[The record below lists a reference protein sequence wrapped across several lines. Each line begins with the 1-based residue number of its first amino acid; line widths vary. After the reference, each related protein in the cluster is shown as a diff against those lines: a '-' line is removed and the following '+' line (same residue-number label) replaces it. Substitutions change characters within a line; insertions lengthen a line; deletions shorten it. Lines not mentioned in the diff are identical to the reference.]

1 MTSLERGEHRKAW
14 ADEQGEAAVEELI
27 GAVDRHPQQWFE
39 YIVRK
44 MWKRTRRPGRERLA
58 GLGVEKDIAGA
69 NQLLVQLGM
78 SKKAVT
84 RQVCNLSDGT
94 TGARFLVGHDLQSL
108 VCRTRDGPFDGDTTF
123 KVRQR
128 LVQNS
133 GNLDLPIDT
142 IDVPTCIPEDLQDLV
157 PEAHGL
163 NPRLPR
169 RVDGLFEAASRELR
183 LDDGFGGRLR
193 VFYVEVEE
201 AQVEIAGLGRWS
213 ENRASGRMEGI
224 EQESE
229 LERVPLGRALAVD
242 RGVLFAKWTACVC
255 IVAKASEQ
263 LVEHPLVTLWR
274 RSDAG
279 RDVHGGK
286 DGA

>member
-1 MTSLERGEHRKAW
+1 M
-14 ADEQGEAAVEELI
+14 VEEFI
-27 GAVDRHPQQWFE
+27 STVDRHPQEWFE
-39 YIVRK
+39 NIVRE
-44 MWKRTRRPGRERLA
+44 MWKRAGWPGRERLA
-58 GLGVEKDIAGA
+58 SLGVEKDIAGA

-94 TGARFLVGHDLQSL
+94 TRARFLVRHDLQPL
-108 VCRTRDGPFDGDTTF
+108 VCRTQDAPFDADTTL

-128 LVQNS
+128 VVQNS
-133 GNLDLPIDT
+133 RSLDLPIDA

-163 NPRLPR
+163 NPSLPR
-169 RVDGLFEAASRELR
+169 RVYGLFEAASRELR

-201 AQVEIAGLGRWS
+201 AQVEIAGLGRWP
-213 ENRASGRMEGI
+213 ENRATRRMEGI

-242 RGVLFAKWTACVC
+242 RGVLLAKWTACVC
-255 IVAKASEQ
+255 IVAKACEQ
-263 LVEHPLVTLWR
+263 LVEHPLMTRWR
-274 RSDAG
+274 RIDAG

-286 DGA
+286 DGP